1 MKTGKEVKSSHFKD
15 YNVIFGSV
23 NNKHPK
29 AIYINISSWL
39 EPISDDNINYLRII
53 RNLNKKIKQ
62 SVYNLFDKTSNEIF
76 EKERSIIDL
85 DIRESGIKFGKRSFM
100 SCELTLFINMELSV
114 NSEFMKSELTGISDH
129 IIKNVFEK
137 DESFKFHRKK
147 K

>member
-1 MKTGKEVKSSHFKD
+1 MKTGKEVKFSHFKD